1 MAGGRSL
8 EILMGVIDAG
18 TYIVYVEIQ
27 RKMRFCLKDANP
39 RNWKKTQGF
48 KEIINRHGYKSCIL
62 VTSPYHSR
70 RALRIFTKIMG
81 AEIKIISAPTLEET
95 GLNLM
100 NGGRE
105 KETGQEFWMNIP
117 SLYGSVCLTLR

>member
-1 MAGGRSL
+1 
-8 EILMGVIDAG
+8 MGVVDAG
-18 TYIVYVEIQ
+18 TCSIPWDSKNAILLEDKS
-27 RKMRFCLKDANP
+27 RTTEEDARF
-39 RNWKKTQGF
+39 T

-70 RALRIFTKIMG
+70 RAFKIFTKIMG
-81 AEIKIISAPTLEET
+81 AEIKIISAPSEKT

-117 SLYGSVCLTLR
+117 SLYGCGCLTLKMI